1 MQALR
6 ARASIMFSGE
16 SGAAVASGI
25 DGDAA
30 VAEKPSYGLARA
42 AIKIVDDLPDALR
55 PLLAALAEGS
65 RRSLTALAGAL
76 HGLLEIGD
84 RLEVQDTIEY
94 Y

>member
-30 VAEKPSYGLARA
+30 VAEKPAAGISDRVEAAQPLDPPPFDTGLVG
-42 AIKIVDDLPDALR
+42 KQ
-55 PLLAALAEGS
+55 
-65 RRSLTALAGAL
+65 
-76 HGLLEIGD
+76 
-84 RLEVQDTIEY
+84 LEVCWPYKEAGR
-94 Y
+94 